1 MGWSTKYRY
10 IPYLVGW
17 YHGISCTCWI
27 MLDHVGSY
35 CIHWPIWCPYGP
47 YCHISYI
54 LKHRLWCVCHLGM
67 VNIPPIYGDF
77 WDSFWFMALFYPH
90 HIKHGVKSQTSPG
103 TGRNLGIWQHFFSV
117 PLPTPALLRS
127 WGVQQ
132 RDQHPVFSDLLGCGT
147 VRMMA
152 NWLVVVYVYIYNINC

>member
-1 MGWSTKYRY
+1 MVY
-10 IPYLVGW
+10 PV
-17 YHGISCTCWI
+17 
-27 MLDHVGSY
+27 HVGSCWIILY
-35 CIHWPIWCPYGP
+35 TLAHMMSIWSILSYYIHPKTSTMVHMSFGNG
-47 YCHISYI
+47 
-54 LKHRLWCVCHLGM
+54 KHTTHLWWLWGW
-67 VNIPPIYGDF
+67 F
-77 WDSFWFMALFYPH
+77 LAFMALFYPH

-152 NWLVVVYVYIYNINC
+152 NWLVVVYVYIYIVLIVKY